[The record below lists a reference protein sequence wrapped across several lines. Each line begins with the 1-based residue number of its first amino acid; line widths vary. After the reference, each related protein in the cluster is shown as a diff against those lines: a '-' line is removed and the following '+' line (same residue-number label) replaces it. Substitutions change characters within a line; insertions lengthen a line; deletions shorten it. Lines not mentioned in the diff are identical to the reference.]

1 MPEYNRAQG
10 YSRKHVVFT
19 LRPRRYPGA
28 PEVRR
33 HFKVIPQCALNS
45 YMLSPF
51 TLRGDRAKSQYVE
64 GDFVVHMAGHKGYN
78 KARLFEHAQRQAEAG
93 LAQERPRR
101 PRQRLRRLR

>member
-19 LRPRRYPGA
+19 LRPCRYPGA

-78 KARLFEHAQRQAEAG
+78 KARLFEHAQGKRRRACARATAQAEA
-93 LAQERPRR
+93 AA
-101 PRQRLRRLR
+101 